1 FAQSETR
8 RLEELHAGLTADWID
23 ERLNE
28 GETPIAELESAIA
41 REPLWERPRGQL
53 MRALYLAGRQADA
66 LELYRRTR
74 ELLTEQLRV
83 EPGAEPQRP
92 ERPPPNQA
100 PELGAPGRPR
110 GSFRP
115 RRPVRLIVLGGLLAE
130 PAAAA
135 AVTLIVTRGGSSQ
148 SLPYLPDSLVRV
160 DGPNG

>member
-1 FAQSETR
+1 SRYFQFAQSETR

-23 ERLNE
+23 ERLNG

-74 ELLTEQLRV
+74 ELLTEQLAV
-83 EPGAEPQRP
+83 DPGPELQRLD
-92 ERPPPNQA
+92 RAILTQD
-100 PELGAPGRPR
+100 PELGVPRRPR

-115 RRPVRLIVLGGLLAE
+115 GRPVRLIVLGGLLVAT
-130 PAAAA
+130 AAAA

-148 SLPYLPDSLVRV
+148 SLPYLPDSLVR
-160 DGPNG
+160 